1 MKTQNTYA
9 VDFETYYDKDYSLES
24 MGTEEYLNDP
34 RLHVYLVAIAG
45 PEIRFYGH
53 PEAFDWQLL
62 TGQHLV
68 AHNARFDQS
77 VYERLVELG
86 KIPEVNPASWDCTA
100 DLAVYLRCGR
110 SLLNASRSLLGVKLD
125 KSTRAELEG
134 VDPNDLEGELRDK
147 ALTYVMQD
155 ADCCLQIWE
164 QYNEQWPESEK
175 ILSRLN
181 RELGRR
187 GVQIDVPLLTSS
199 LTKLKQVI
207 FEANKLIP
215 WEWGPGTKRKTPL
228 APTQIMQECRKAG
241 ISCPGSFAQDSD
253 ECREWEDR
261 HGNTHLWIGALRDWR
276 RANILLKRLETV
288 EKRLT
293 PEGIFPFS
301 LLYFGAHTGR
311 YSGTGGYNM
320 QNMLKNPAFGVNLR
334 HHFIARP
341 GHKLV
346 IADLSQIEARIT
358 LWIAGDY
365 NTLDKIEAGLSI
377 YEAHAIQ
384 SMGWEEEFGKLKET
398 NPELYLL
405 AKARVLSLGFGCGWL
420 KFITMAAK
428 CGLVITPDVS
438 KETVDNFRSTNPKI
452 TDLWRMFERDCIR
465 SRGENYSLTLPSGR
479 EFTYFN
485 ILTANGLEGE
495 IIRDVRKVALYG
507 GRITENVVQATA
519 RDLYV
524 EHMLTL
530 KDAGIQHLF
539 GSHDEYV
546 MELPEGN
553 LQLDTIEEIISVT
566 PDWLEGCPI
575 GCEITVTDHY
585 LKD

>member
-187 GVQIDVPLLTSS
+187 G
-199 LTKLKQVI
+199 
-207 FEANKLIP
+207 
-215 WEWGPGTKRKTPL
+215 
-228 APTQIMQECRKAG
+228 
-241 ISCPGSFAQDSD
+241 
-253 ECREWEDR
+253 
-261 HGNTHLWIGALRDWR
+261 
-276 RANILLKRLETV
+276 
-288 EKRLT
+288 
-293 PEGIFPFS
+293 
-301 LLYFGAHTGR
+301 
-311 YSGTGGYNM
+311 
-320 QNMLKNPAFGVNLR
+320 
-334 HHFIARP
+334 
-341 GHKLV
+341 
-346 IADLSQIEARIT
+346 
-358 LWIAGDY
+358 
-365 NTLDKIEAGLSI
+365 
-377 YEAHAIQ
+377 
-384 SMGWEEEFGKLKET
+384 
-398 NPELYLL
+398 
-405 AKARVLSLGFGCGWL
+405 
-420 KFITMAAK
+420 
-428 CGLVITPDVS
+428 
-438 KETVDNFRSTNPKI
+438 
-452 TDLWRMFERDCIR
+452 
-465 SRGENYSLTLPSGR
+465 
-479 EFTYFN
+479 
-485 ILTANGLEGE
+485 
-495 IIRDVRKVALYG
+495 
-507 GRITENVVQATA
+507 
-519 RDLYV
+519 
-524 EHMLTL
+524 
-530 KDAGIQHLF
+530 
-539 GSHDEYV
+539 
-546 MELPEGN
+546 
-553 LQLDTIEEIISVT
+553 
-566 PDWLEGCPI
+566 
-575 GCEITVTDHY
+575 
-585 LKD
+585 